1 MLAVSPSS
9 PELRKVVTE
18 VLRMRLNT
26 SICCAA
32 VEIDVISPWKEEYLR
47 CFTNFAA
54 VQMTFNRVR
63 IPLCALL
70 RRVNFDELANFASN
84 GDQIGLFFVLSRGIL
99 CNDKRGTHLTWN
111 PASDI
116 SLMVKLSMRQS
127 G

>member
-1 MLAVSPSS
+1 
-9 PELRKVVTE
+9 
-18 VLRMRLNT
+18 MRLNT

-84 GDQIGLFFVLSRGIL
+84 GDQIGLFFALVEEYFVTTRH
-99 CNDKRGTHLTWN
+99 KRGTHLTWN
-111 PASDI
+111 PASDM